1 MKIYKWQQKFWAVL
15 ASLWCCVSYKHSY
28 WTIYT
33 CLGWLRHCCM
43 CIWCYSFAGLIQD
56 GRYWCGASCWG
67 WWLTLYLPQDA
78 PDDMKPSLRNMG
90 FLKFLCYS
98 SVLVAIFCLLFFTLE
113 TFNFF
118 NWLQWI
124 ECVGGSTLLTLIFI
138 ITIEIVRKKW
148 KTISSKTE
156 SMWLEALPSSLS
168 SYI

>member
-67 WWLTLYLPQDA
+67 WWLTL
-78 PDDMKPSLRNMG
+78 SLTLRG
-90 FLKFLCYS
+90 WHLHRWHS
-98 SVLVAIFCLLFFTLE
+98 SVCYNRTILNCLYHKMHLTTWNPRWETWDSWNFCVIRLCL
-113 TFNFF
+113 
-118 NWLQWI
+118 W
-124 ECVGGSTLLTLIFI
+124 
-138 ITIEIVRKKW
+138 
-148 KTISSKTE
+148 
-156 SMWLEALPSSLS
+156 PSSVFCSLHS
-168 SYI
+168 RHSISLTGCSG